1 MKESLGT
8 IIKEAR
14 KKHNLSQNALATI
27 INTTQQSI
35 ANWEKDKNKPD
46 ISVLKSLCQELNINY
61 EQVKEKYYDKKV
73 NLEKNKKII
82 KKILIIL
89 LISICIILPIM
100 SMILIINR
108 NKVNVYYASIDSS
121 TIVISEFVFIET
133 SDEYILKPGVVTSKM
148 DDDCNVLIYY
158 EDKDT
163 KERKQI
169 NEYKCNYNPFVM
181 QKKEDTLYFGKNF
194 DINDDIFISI
204 YFDNNKDK
212 SYNYK
217 LNFRKLYSYEKIFNS
232 YLGAYY

>member
-46 ISVLKSLCQELNINY
+46 VSILPMLCQELDIDFNEIKKEYYNKKNFFDKNI
-61 EQVKEKYYDKKV
+61 
-73 NLEKNKKII
+73 KII

-89 LISICIILPIM
+89 LVSICIILPIM
-100 SMILIINR
+100 SMVLIINR

-121 TIVISEFVFIET
+121 DIIMSEFVFIET
-133 SDEYILKPGVVTSKM
+133 SDEYILKPGVISSEI
-148 DDDCNVLIYY
+148 DEGCNVLIYY

-163 KERKQI
+163 RERKQI

-181 QKKEDTLYFGKNF
+181 QKKEDTLYFGRNF

-204 YFDNNKDK
+204 YFDNNKDVF
-212 SYNYK
+212 YNYK
-217 LNFRKLYSYEKIFNS
+217 LNFRKLYSYEKIFDS
-232 YLGAYY
+232 SLGAYY

>member
-1 MKESLGT
+1 MKESLGN

-14 KKHNLSQNALATI
+14 KSHHLSQNALANI
-27 INTTQQSI
+27 INTTQQSV

-46 ISVLKSLCQELNINY
+46 VSILPMLCQELDIDLNEKKKEYYNKKSFLDKNI
-61 EQVKEKYYDKKV
+61 
-73 NLEKNKKII
+73 KII

-100 SMILIINR
+100 SIVLIINR

-121 TIVISEFVFIET
+121 DIIMSDFVFIET
-133 SDEYILKPGVVTSKM
+133 SDEYILKPGVITSEI
-148 DDDCNVLIYY
+148 DDGCNVLIYY

-163 KERKQI
+163 GERKRI
-169 NEYKCNYNPFVM
+169 NKYKCNYNPFVM
-181 QKKEDTLYFGKNF
+181 QKKEDTLYFGRNF

-212 SYNYK
+212 TYNYK
-217 LNFRKLYSYEKIFNS
+217 LNFHKLYSYEKIFNS
-232 YLGAYY
+232 SLGAYY

>member
-14 KKHNLSQNALATI
+14 KKQHLSQNALANI